1 MSCTINEK
9 IVTELHYKDVALI
22 AVAMGIYQNLY
33 KDIADKEIL
42 NRMRNLVDRLG
53 NEIGNCPQND
63 NDE

>member
-33 KDIADKEIL
+33 KDLSFFKPLCA
-42 NRMRNLVDRLG
+42 
-53 NEIGNCPQND
+53 
-63 NDE
+63 